1 MHFKETIIH
10 TRAFV
15 LDYGTLKVL
24 SLPDPLLEA
33 GLGARL
39 DDLVDVRLVRVEGAA
54 ALEAAVADVA
64 DEGSLARVLEL
75 VRGQRLLALHL
86 LLAVPALQVGLL
98 VNPVDISKVQFTNF
112 TDSCRSL

>member
-24 SLPDPLLEA
+24 PLPDPLLEA

-64 DEGSLARVLEL
+64 DEGPLAGVLEL

-98 VNPVDISKVQFTNF
+98 VNPADISKFRFTKF
-112 TDSCRSL
+112 TDDRP